1 MRNLKAERVAFIVIA
16 AFLRHRVAHE

>member
-1 MRNLKAERVAFIVIA
+1 MRNLKADRVGFVVIA